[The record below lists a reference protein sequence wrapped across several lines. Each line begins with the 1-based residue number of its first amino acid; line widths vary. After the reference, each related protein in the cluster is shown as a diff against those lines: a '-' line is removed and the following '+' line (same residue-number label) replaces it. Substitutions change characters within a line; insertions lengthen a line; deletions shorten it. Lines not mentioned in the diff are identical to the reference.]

1 MIDMSVSVC
10 GVRFKNPIIAA
21 SGTYGF
27 GTEYEPLYP
36 LSVLGGVSLKGM
48 TLLPRE
54 GNDGIRIAET
64 PMGMLNCVG
73 LQNPGVEYFIEHY
86 LPLIKDSDCVLIAN
100 IAGNTIQEYCAM
112 ADRLAETAVDMLE
125 MNISC
130 PNVKKGGV
138 QFGTRPELVK
148 EITAEVKKHARQPLI
163 VKLSPNVTDI
173 KETALAAQEGGADC
187 ISLINTITGMSINA
201 KTRRPLLGNIVG
213 GLSGPCVKPV
223 ALRMVYECSKT
234 VQIPIIGMGGINSG
248 EDAAEFML
256 AGASAVMVG
265 TANIADP
272 LACPRIIKELENFG
286 EQNGLEKISELTG
299 GLIV

>member
-201 KTRRPLLGNIVG
+201 KTRRPLLGNIIG

-256 AGASAVMVG
+256 AGAAAVMVG

-272 LACPRIIKELENFG
+272 LACPRIIKEMESFG
-286 EQNGLEKISELTG
+286 EQNGLKKISELTG

>member
-10 GVRFKNPIIAA
+10 GVRFKNPVIAA

-201 KTRRPLLGNIVG
+201 KTRRPLLGNVVG

-286 EQNGLEKISELTG
+286 EQHGLEKISERTG

>member
-187 ISLINTITGMSINA
+187 ISLINAQAAAWQCRGRA
-201 KTRRPLLGNIVG
+201 FRPV
-213 GLSGPCVKPV
+213 
-223 ALRMVYECSKT
+223 R
-234 VQIPIIGMGGINSG
+234 
-248 EDAAEFML
+248 
-256 AGASAVMVG
+256 
-265 TANIADP
+265 
-272 LACPRIIKELENFG
+272 
-286 EQNGLEKISELTG
+286 
-299 GLIV
+299 

>member
-112 ADRLAETAVDMLE
+112 ADRLAETTVDMLE

-201 KTRRPLLGNIVG
+201 KTRRPLLGNVVG

-256 AGASAVMVG
+256 AGAAAVMVG

-286 EQNGLEKISELTG
+286 EQNGLKKISELTG

>member
-10 GVRFKNPIIAA
+10 GVRFKNPVIAA

-256 AGASAVMVG
+256 AGAAAVMVG

>member
-27 GTEYEPLYP
+27 GTEYEPLYS

-256 AGASAVMVG
+256 AGAAAVMVG

>member
-10 GVRFKNPIIAA
+10 GVRFKNPVIAA

-234 VQIPIIGMGGINSG
+234 VQIPIIGMGGINTG

-256 AGASAVMVG
+256 AGAAAVMVG
-265 TANIADP
+265 TANFTDP

>member
-1 MIDMSVSVC
+1 MTDMSVNIC
-10 GVRFKNPIIAA
+10 GIHFKNPVIAA

-27 GTEYEPLYP
+27 GTEYEELYP
-36 LSVLGGVSLKGM
+36 LEVLGGVSLKGM

-54 GNDGIRIAET
+54 GNKGVRIAET

-86 LPLIKDSDCVLIAN
+86 LPVIENKDCVLIAN
-100 IAGNTIQEYCAM
+100 IAGNTIEEYCAM
-112 ADRLAETAVDMLE
+112 AERLADTRVDMLE

-130 PNVKKGGV
+130 PNVKHGGV
-138 QFGTRPELVK
+138 QFGTKPDLVR
-148 EITAEVKKHARQPLI
+148 EITSAVKSCSRQPLM
-163 VKLSPNVTDI
+163 VKLSPNVADI
-173 KETALAAQEGGADC
+173 KETALAAQSGGADC

-201 KTRRPLLGNIVG
+201 RTRRPLLGNTVG

-223 ALRMVYECSKT
+223 ALRMVYEAARA
-234 VQIPIIGMGGINSG
+234 VDIPIIGMGGITTG

-265 TANIADP
+265 TAGIADP
-272 LACPRIIKELENFG
+272 MACPKIINELSEFA
-286 EQNGLEKISELTG
+286 EQNGISKISGLTG

>member
-201 KTRRPLLGNIVG
+201 KTRRPLLGNVVG

-256 AGASAVMVG
+256 AGAAAVMVG

>member
-27 GTEYEPLYP
+27 GTEYEPLYS

-201 KTRRPLLGNIVG
+201 KTRRPLLGNVVG

-248 EDAAEFML
+248 EDAADFLL
-256 AGASAVMVG
+256 AGAAAVMVG
-265 TANIADP
+265 TANLADP

>member
-27 GTEYEPLYP
+27 GTEYEGLYP
-36 LSVLGGVSLKGM
+36 LKVLGGVSLKGM

-64 PMGMLNCVG
+64 PMGILNCVG
-73 LQNPGVEYFIEHY
+73 LQNPGVEYFIKHY
-86 LPLIKDSDCVLIAN
+86 LPLIKNSECVLIAN
-100 IAGNTIQEYCAM
+100 IAGNTIEEYCAM
-112 ADRLAETAVDMLE
+112 ADRLAEAAVDMLE

-138 QFGTRPELVK
+138 QFGTKPELVK
-148 EITAEVKKHARQPLI
+148 EITTEVKKHARQPLI

-173 KETALAAQEGGADC
+173 KETALAAQEGGADG

-234 VQIPIIGMGGINSG
+234 VKIPIIGMGGINTG

-272 LACPRIIKELENFG
+272 LACPRIIEELETFG

>member
-1 MIDMSVSVC
+1 
-10 GVRFKNPIIAA
+10 
-21 SGTYGF
+21 
-27 GTEYEPLYP
+27 
-36 LSVLGGVSLKGM
+36 
-48 TLLPRE
+48 
-54 GNDGIRIAET
+54 
-64 PMGMLNCVG
+64 
-73 LQNPGVEYFIEHY
+73 
-86 LPLIKDSDCVLIAN
+86 
-100 IAGNTIQEYCAM
+100 M

-201 KTRRPLLGNIVG
+201 KTRRPLLGNVVG

-256 AGASAVMVG
+256 AGAAAVMVG

>member
-1 MIDMSVSVC
+1 MTDMSVNIC
-10 GVRFKNPIIAA
+10 GIPFKNPVIAA

-27 GTEYEPLYP
+27 GTEYEELYP
-36 LSVLGGVSLKGM
+36 LEVLGGVSLKGM

-54 GNDGIRIAET
+54 GNKGVRIAET

-86 LPLIKDSDCVLIAN
+86 LPAIEKKDCVLIAN
-100 IAGNTIQEYCAM
+100 IAGNTIEEYCAM
-112 ADRLAETAVDMLE
+112 AERLADTRIDMLE

-130 PNVKKGGV
+130 PNVKHGGV
-138 QFGTRPELVK
+138 QFGTKPELVR
-148 EITAEVKKHARQPLI
+148 EITSAVKKCSSQPLI

-173 KETALAAQEGGADC
+173 KETALAAQKGGADC
-187 ISLINTITGMSINA
+187 ISLINTITGMSIDA
-201 KTRRPLLGNIVG
+201 RTRRPLLGNIVG

-223 ALRMVYECSKT
+223 ALRMVYET
-234 VQIPIIGMGGINSG
+234 ARAVDIPIIGMGGITTG

-265 TANIADP
+265 TAGIADP
-272 LACPRIIKELENFG
+272 MACPKIINELSEFA
-286 EQNGLEKISELTG
+286 EQNGISKIREFTG

>member
-73 LQNPGVEYFIEHY
+73 LQNPGVEYFIKHY

-138 QFGTRPELVK
+138 QFWHP
-148 EITAEVKKHARQPLI
+148 A
-163 VKLSPNVTDI
+163 
-173 KETALAAQEGGADC
+173 
-187 ISLINTITGMSINA
+187 
-201 KTRRPLLGNIVG
+201 
-213 GLSGPCVKPV
+213 
-223 ALRMVYECSKT
+223 
-234 VQIPIIGMGGINSG
+234 
-248 EDAAEFML
+248 
-256 AGASAVMVG
+256 
-265 TANIADP
+265 
-272 LACPRIIKELENFG
+272 
-286 EQNGLEKISELTG
+286 
-299 GLIV
+299 

>member
-10 GVRFKNPIIAA
+10 GVRFKNPVIAA

-73 LQNPGVEYFIEHY
+73 LQNPGVEYFIKHY

-148 EITAEVKKHARQPLI
+148 DITAEVKKHARQPLI

-256 AGASAVMVG
+256 AGAAAVMVG

>member
-112 ADRLAETAVDMLE
+112 ADRLAETTVDMLE

-201 KTRRPLLGNIVG
+201 KTRRPLLGNVVG

>member
-234 VQIPIIGMGGINSG
+234 VQIPIIGMGGITSG

-286 EQNGLEKISELTG
+286 EQNGLKKISELTG

>member
-10 GVRFKNPIIAA
+10 GVRFKNPVIAA

>member
-112 ADRLAETAVDMLE
+112 ADRLAETTVDMLE

-201 KTRRPLLGNIVG
+201 KTRRPLLGNVVG

-256 AGASAVMVG
+256 AGAAAVMVG

>member
-201 KTRRPLLGNIVG
+201 KTRRPLLGNIIG

-256 AGASAVMVG
+256 AGAAAVMVG

>member
-1 MIDMSVSVC
+1 MADLRVNIA
-10 GVRFKNPIIAA
+10 GVNFKNPVIAA
-21 SGTYGF
+21 SGTFAF
-27 GTEYEPLYP
+27 GEEYAAFLDV
-36 LSVLGGVSLKGM
+36 SALGGIALKAL
-48 TLLPRE
+48 TPEVRP
-54 GNDGIRIAET
+54 GNPPIRIAET
-64 PMGMLNCVG
+64 PSGILNSVG

-112 ADRLAETAVDMLE
+112 ADRLAETTVDMLE

-201 KTRRPLLGNIVG
+201 KTRRPLLGNVVG

-256 AGASAVMVG
+256 AGAAAVMVG

>member
-100 IAGNTIQEYCAM
+100 IASNTIQEYCAM

-256 AGASAVMVG
+256 AGAAAVMVG

>member
-201 KTRRPLLGNIVG
+201 KTRRPLLGNVVG

-286 EQNGLEKISELTG
+286 EQNGLKKISELTG

>member
-86 LPLIKDSDCVLIAN
+86 LPLIKDSDCVLIVN
-100 IAGNTIQEYCAM
+100 VAGNTIQEYCAM
-112 ADRLAETAVDMLE
+112 ADRLAETTVDMLE

-201 KTRRPLLGNIVG
+201 KTRRPLLGNVVG

-256 AGASAVMVG
+256 AGAAAVMVG

>member
-112 ADRLAETAVDMLE
+112 ADQLAETAVDMLE

-256 AGASAVMVG
+256 AGAAAVMVG

>member
-73 LQNPGVEYFIEHY
+73 LQNPGVEYFIKHY

-201 KTRRPLLGNIVG
+201 KTRRPLLGNVVG

-256 AGASAVMVG
+256 AGAAAVMVG

>member
-10 GVRFKNPIIAA
+10 GVRFKNPVIAA

-201 KTRRPLLGNIVG
+201 KTRRPLLGNVVG

-256 AGASAVMVG
+256 AGAAAVMVG

>member
-10 GVRFKNPIIAA
+10 GVRFKNPVIAA

-201 KTRRPLLGNIVG
+201 KTRRPLLGNVVG

-286 EQNGLEKISELTG
+286 EQNGLKKISELTG

>member
-73 LQNPGVEYFIEHY
+73 LQNPGVEYFIKHY

-148 EITAEVKKHARQPLI
+148 DITAEVKKHARQPLI

-256 AGASAVMVG
+256 AGAAAVMVG

>member
-1 MIDMSVSVC
+1 MIDMSVSLC
-10 GVRFKNPIIAA
+10 GVRFKNPVIAA

-54 GNDGIRIAET
+54 GNGGVRIAET

-73 LQNPGVEYFIEHY
+73 LQNPGVEYFIQNY
-86 LPLIKDSDCVLIAN
+86 LPVIKNSDCVLIAN
-100 IAGNTIQEYCAM
+100 IAGNTIEEYCAM
-112 ADRLAETAVDMLE
+112 AKRLAQAEIDMLE

-138 QFGTRPELVK
+138 QFGTKPELVR
-148 EITAEVKKHARQPLI
+148 EITSEVKKHARQPLI

-173 KETALAAQEGGADC
+173 RETALAAQEGGADGL
-187 ISLINTITGMSINA
+187 SLINTITGMAIDA
-201 KTRRPLLGNIVG
+201 RTRRPLLGNVVG

-223 ALRMVYECSKT
+223 ALRMVYECAG
-234 VQIPIIGMGGINSG
+234 VVNIPIIGMGGINSG

-272 LACPRIIKELENFG
+272 LACPRIIEELKDFG
-286 EQNGLEKISELTG
+286 ELNELEKISELTG

>member
-1 MIDMSVSVC
+1 MIDMSVSLC
-10 GVRFKNPIIAA
+10 GVRFKNPVIAA

-54 GNDGIRIAET
+54 GNGGVRIAET

-73 LQNPGVEYFIEHY
+73 LQNPGVEYFIQNY
-86 LPLIKDSDCVLIAN
+86 LPVIKNSDCVLIAN
-100 IAGNTIQEYCAM
+100 IAGNTIEEYCAM
-112 ADRLAETAVDMLE
+112 AERLAQAEIDMLE

-138 QFGTRPELVK
+138 QFGTKPELVR
-148 EITAEVKKHARQPLI
+148 EITSEVKKHARQPLI

-173 KETALAAQEGGADC
+173 RETALAAQEGGADGL
-187 ISLINTITGMSINA
+187 SLINTITGMAINA
-201 KTRRPLLGNIVG
+201 RTRRPLLGNVVG

-223 ALRMVYECSKT
+223 ALRMVYECAR
-234 VQIPIIGMGGINSG
+234 VVNIPIIGMGGINSG

-272 LACPRIIKELENFG
+272 LACPRIIEELKDFG
-286 EQNGLEKISELTG
+286 ELNELEKISELTG

>member
-73 LQNPGVEYFIEHY
+73 LQNPGVESFIEHY

-256 AGASAVMVG
+256 AGAAAVMVG